1 MTRSTRAVVLLSGG
15 LDSATTLALARA
27 RGRTV
32 VAVSFAYGQRHDLE
46 LRCARAQA
54 RAQGVARHHV
64 IDLSTFGSIVAPAT
78 SLLRA
83 SPHSVP
89 REGPPGGVPNTYV
102 PARNTLFLAYGL
114 AVAEA
119 ASATEIWIG
128 ANAVDYSGYP
138 DCRPDFLEAFER
150 VANLGTK
157 AGRAAA
163 GGRAIRIEAPLL
175 SRTKAQIVTLG
186 IELGV
191 DFAQTFSCYDPAG
204 DDPPV
209 ACGTC
214 PSCRIRLA
222 GFARAGHA
230 DPIPYA
236 DPPSDATTAS

>member
-1 MTRSTRAVVLLSGG
+1 MTGSTRAVVLLSGG

-32 VAVSFAYGQRHDLE
+32 VAVTFAYGQRHDLE

-64 IDLSTFGSIVAPAT
+64 IDLFTFGSIVAPAT

-89 REGPPGGVPNTYV
+89 REDPTGGIPNTYV

-157 AGRAAA
+157 AGRAAPD
-163 GGRAIRIEAPLL
+163 GRGIRIEAPLL
-175 SRTKAQIVTLG
+175 TQTKAQIVALG
-186 IELGV
+186 LELGV
-191 DFAQTFSCYDPAG
+191 DFAQTFSCYDPVG

-209 ACGTC
+209 ACGVC

-222 GFARAGHA
+222 GFARARHP
-230 DPIPYA
+230 DPLPYA
-236 DPPSDATTAS
+236 SRPGNTSNTS